1 MKPPGAPVAWLLDVC
16 MNVLT
21 VPALAAKPEVFS
33 YTRLISSRKT
43 PARSRSKLV
52 NSAKAWC
59 HSRGLELASDAHH
72 ADLRHEGL
80 TSVERLA
87 LLHVGLDSGQI
98 SCGNVLVVEGLDS
111 LSLVELERV
120 GMALL
125 ELMLKG
131 LRVVMLTDPGR
142 VWKTNSV
149 LDVASFMVGL
159 AALYR
164 EEEARARRSARA
176 REAYRKEVK

>member
-1 MKPPGAPVAWLLDVC
+1 
-16 MNVLT
+16 
-21 VPALAAKPEVFS
+21 
-33 YTRLISSRKT
+33 
-43 PARSRSKLV
+43 
-52 NSAKAWC
+52 
-59 HSRGLELASDAHH
+59 
-72 ADLRHEGL
+72 
-80 TSVERLA
+80 
-87 LLHVGLDSGQI
+87 
-98 SCGNVLVVEGLDS
+98 
-111 LSLVELERV
+111 
-120 GMALL
+120 MALL